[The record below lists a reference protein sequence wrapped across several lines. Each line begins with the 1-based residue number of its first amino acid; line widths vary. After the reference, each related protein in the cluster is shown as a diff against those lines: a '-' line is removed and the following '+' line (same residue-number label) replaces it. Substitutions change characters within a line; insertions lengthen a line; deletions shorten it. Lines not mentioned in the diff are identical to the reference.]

1 MARIFL
7 VARSI
12 TKNYIMGGSV
22 LEVLKGVDLDLV
34 EGQIL
39 AIVGASGAGKSTL
52 LHILGMLDPP
62 TSGDLILDEE
72 SLIGKSEVELAS
84 YRNKKI
90 GFIFQF
96 HHLLPEFNA
105 LENVMMPAI
114 IQGKNG
120 SITRERAKL
129 LLDKVGLSKRLDHRP
144 GELSGGELQR
154 VAVARAIM
162 NDPLLVLADEP
173 SGNLDR
179 HNSDIL
185 HDLIWNLAREH
196 KSSFVL
202 VTHDLSL
209 AEKADRVVLL
219 SDGKAEEIDL
229 KNTNERLLFKSV

>member
-1 MARIFL
+1 
-7 VARSI
+7 
-12 TKNYIMGGSV
+12 MGGSV
-22 LEVLKGVDLDLV
+22 LEVLKGVELELI

-52 LHILGMLDPP
+52 LHILGMLDRP
-62 TSGDLILDEE
+62 TSGDLILDGE
-72 SLIGKSEVELAS
+72 SLIGKSEEELAS
-84 YRNKKI
+84 YRNNQV

-105 LENVMMPAI
+105 VENVMMPAV

-120 SITRERAKL
+120 AKARERAKFL
-129 LLDKVGLSKRLDHRP
+129 LERVGLSERLGHRP

-154 VAVARAIM
+154 VAVARALM
-162 NDPLLVLADEP
+162 NEPAMIFADEP

-185 HDLIWNLAREH
+185 HELIWNLAREH

-202 VTHDLSL
+202 VTHDLLL
-209 AEKADRVVLL
+209 AEKADKVALL
-219 SDGKAEEIDL
+219 SDGKTKEIDL